1 MKINI
6 YPTAEEADYAAA
18 LRFTEIVKS
27 VIKPKIGLATG
38 TTPIGF
44 YAQLVKFY
52 QKGVLSFKDMTTYN
66 LDEYIGLSPDHPQSF
81 AAFMD
86 NHLFSAIDL
95 PAAQRNIPHGD
106 TADSHLEAERYN
118 SLVEGNSPL
127 DLQLMSI
134 GLNGHI
140 GFNEPG
146 ETLSTSA
153 HLVHLTEETREV
165 NKKSFTQGEVV
176 PSSAITL
183 GLGAIMKAKR
193 ILFLAKGDEKAEI
206 LKQAFEGPLTTKVPG
221 SFLQLHPHMEVFLDK
236 DAAKYLTV
244 NINVVT

>member
-6 YPTAEEADYAAA
+6 YPTVEEADYAAA
-18 LRFTEIVKS
+18 LRFVELVKP
-27 VIKPKIGLATG
+27 IQKPKIGLATG

-52 QKGVLSFKDMTTYN
+52 QEGILSFKDMTTYN
-66 LDEYIGLSPDHPQSF
+66 LDEYIGLSPNHPQSF

-86 NHLFSAIDL
+86 DHLFSAIDL
-95 PAAQRNIPHGD
+95 PVAQRYIPQGD
-106 TADSHLEAERYN
+106 TADSHLEVERYN
-118 SLVEGNSPL
+118 SLVEEDSPL
-127 DLQLMSI
+127 DIQLLSI

-153 HLVHLTEETREV
+153 HLVHLTDETREV
-165 NKKSFTQGEVV
+165 NQKSFPPDQLV

-183 GLGAIMKAKR
+183 GLGAIMKAKM
-193 ILFLAKGDEKAEI
+193 ILFIAKGDAKAEI
-206 LKQAFEGPLTTKVPG
+206 LKQAFEGPLTTHVPG
-221 SFLQLHPHMEVFLDK
+221 SFLQLHPQMEVFLDK